1 MLSVDGGYSR
11 WTEWSECSKSCGW
24 GYQSRDRKCNSP
36 EPSRGGKDCTD
47 LGESSEVQDCMIIEC
62 PGKEKF

>member
-11 WTEWSECSKSCGW
+11 WTEWSECSKSCGR
-24 GYQSRDRKCNSP
+24 GYQSRDRECNSP

-47 LGESSEVQDCMIIEC
+47 LGESSEVQDCMIVEC